1 MTASA
6 SLPPLATQAAGQKR
20 RRLDPT
26 SAAASAVAIP
36 GSVQLQL
43 SRITLGLDSTRHAAD
58 VGLSNAALA
67 SYDIVAVRPGDAAA
81 MRQAADSG
89 AVDIIQLDLSSGR
102 LPFPLRA
109 EGVEHVLRA
118 GLVFE
123 ISVAA
128 AIRDGASRQYLVS
141 NAASLLRLTR
151 GRGFLLSSG
160 ARTPLELRS
169 PLDTAAIASL
179 FGVSRGAALAAMSE
193 SVQTVLNH
201 AQLRRRRG
209 PDLVLHVVPV
219 ALTLSDARAPVA
231 VEHTPAHCVTGAGGE
246 PLSSISPA
254 GGVGSRSGSA
264 ASRGSPFS
272 DPLQRIARIAAAA
285 APDVTTSSSRIIA
298 GLKKPRAMAGPR
310 AQSKAT

>member
-1 MTASA
+1 M
-6 SLPPLATQAAGQKR
+6 
-20 RRLDPT
+20 
-26 SAAASAVAIP
+26 
-36 GSVQLQL
+36 QLQL

-109 EGVEHVLRA
+109 EGIEHVLRA

-128 AIRDGASRQYLVS
+128 AIRDGASRQYLIS

-151 GRGFLLSSG
+151 GKGFLLSSG

-201 AQLRRRRG
+201 AQHRRRRG
-209 PDLVLHVVPV
+209 PDLVVHVVPV
-219 ALTLSDARAPVA
+219 SDARAPGA
-231 VEHTPAHCVTGAGGE
+231 AEHALAHCVTGAGGE
-246 PLSSISPA
+246 PLTSISLA
-254 GGVGSRSGSA
+254 GGVGSQPGSVGG
-264 ASRGSPFS
+264 RGSLFS
-272 DPLQRIARIAAAA
+272 DPLQRIARISAAA
-285 APDVTTSSSRIIA
+285 APDVATSSTRIIG
-298 GLKKPRAMAGPR
+298 GLKKQRPGGHVRA
-310 AQSKAT
+310 